1 MEKLRLEAKE
11 QEYRRLIN
19 PTPQYSTLYDKKL
32 EDYDLAPTPQQALKE
47 LKNQLTTIINV
58 LLVLVVYHMPFG
70 IGQKLHGDY
79 QLVIEHY

>member
-32 EDYDLAPTPQQALKE
+32 EDYDLAPTPQQASKE

-58 LLVLVVYHMPFG
+58 FISVGSVSYA
-70 IGQKLHGDY
+70 IWYWTETHGVY